1 MKQFRETDEFSLDDI
16 LSEIKAKEATG
27 EPARK
32 QADQAFQL
40 ELSFTE
46 EAEQEIPAKPMD
58 DFARH
63 DAAKTRRVDGIEEHT
78 STAEAPNEP
87 LPLDGSVEDYLS
99 EDVKRQEKELLDR
112 QAFLNLKENRKKK
125 IKDFVLVGEEE
136 DNDPDEED
144 EEPED
149 DLFPDEIDDLE
160 SPEDIPV
167 VAQDIKELKGSL
179 TLRLIILLVATGLSL
194 GLFAI
199 NAWLPGITP
208 DFLSMKEE
216 PLLFASANMLLLL
229 FGAAFSYTT
238 ITGGIMSIVRLRPE
252 RDSLPALAAV
262 VCVIQNAVCMFDP
275 ASLADPNVHLYTP
288 LALLGLL
295 FNVIGKLIIVSRTGI
310 NFKMV
315 SSDYNKYGCH
325 LVEDEGDAAAFTR
338 GLLQDAPVLAV
349 NQKTGF
355 LRDFMLYSYGEDLSD
370 RVSRLLAPISLI
382 GALLLA
388 GVVQFMMDDIHA
400 AIGAFVATICLCAPI
415 GLMFTVHLPLRW
427 AAKKLSRHGAAILGY
442 KAAEDYAEL
451 NSAVVS
457 AKDLFP
463 QGSVTLYGIKTFG
476 EQRIDEAIL
485 DAASVACEAQSIL
498 SDVFLQVIAGKTEM
512 LREAESLLYEDSM
525 GVSAWVGNKRVLIGN
540 RELMLNHGVDVPSR
554 DYEVRYLDEG
564 KELIYLSSG
573 GELSGVFVVG
583 LSADPQIRAALKK
596 QEMNDIFLTVKCVD
610 PILNH
615 DKLGEIFDVEPAMF
629 KIMPARLQEVYQRE
643 TRPEDWISS
652 PVANNGSFYSYVSAL
667 VCAKRLKG
675 AAMIGM
681 VLQLASIVA
690 GYALLS
696 VFGVLGDFSQLTT
709 LSLAAYQGIWF
720 VLSVIGS
727 RMRNL

>member
-1 MKQFRETDEFSLDDI
+1 MTSKAICILFSE
-16 LSEIKAKEATG
+16 SYGA
-27 EPARK
+27 
-32 QADQAFQL
+32 
-40 ELSFTE
+40 S
-46 EAEQEIPAKPMD
+46 
-58 DFARH
+58 
-63 DAAKTRRVDGIEEHT
+63 
-78 STAEAPNEP
+78 PNELAAERTLATVP
-87 LPLDGSVEDYLS
+87 FAGRYRL
-99 EDVKRQEKELLDR
+99 
-112 QAFLNLKENRKKK
+112 
-125 IKDFVLVGEEE
+125 IDFVLSSLVKARIYARNESHPPHFVG
-136 DNDPDEED
+136 DH
-144 EEPED
+144 
-149 DLFPDEIDDLE
+149 
-160 SPEDIPV
+160 
-167 VAQDIKELKGSL
+167 AQIAE
-179 TLRLIILLVATGLSL
+179 
-194 GLFAI
+194 
-199 NAWLPGITP
+199 
-208 DFLSMKEE
+208 
-216 PLLFASANMLLLL
+216 
-229 FGAAFSYTT
+229 
-238 ITGGIMSIVRLRPE
+238 SIVSE
-252 RDSLPALAAV
+252 GCD
-262 VCVIQNAVCMFDP
+262 IN
-275 ASLADPNVHLYTP
+275 
-288 LALLGLL
+288 
-295 FNVIGKLIIVSRTGI
+295 GKLWYTVLFSGVT
-310 NFKMV
+310 
-315 SSDYNKYGCH
+315 
-325 LVEDEGDAAAFTR
+325 VEEG
-338 GLLQDAPVLAV
+338 
-349 NQKTGF
+349 
-355 LRDFMLYSYGEDLSD
+355 
-370 RVSRLLAPISLI
+370 
-382 GALLLA
+382 
-388 GVVQFMMDDIHA
+388 
-400 AIGAFVATICLCAPI
+400 
-415 GLMFTVHLPLRW
+415 
-427 AAKKLSRHGAAILGY
+427 
-442 KAAEDYAEL
+442 AEL